1 MGTTG
6 QTFNPVRATQNVK
19 ILAAQPARKPIAGK
33 PSPNGSFSTSVYF
46 AKATTVTP
54 IFYG

>member
-33 PSPNGSFSTSVYF
+33 PSPNGSSTSVYF